1 MDCTT
6 PFIGMPEWLMDAWAA
21 EPWGTMDGNWSHSGG
36 QVTEPDMPDAHLQCL
51 DVHSSN
57 LSYVSNNADHA
68 TISASSSSLRYPV
81 LAPVI
86 PHLRPHISSNL
97 ACDLLD
103 AYFKDHPEQPHVP
116 ASPIL
121 LTHVFR
127 KSVFLT
133 HAEPRSCTPALLCS
147 MLLVAAVTTEAPFFG
162 ASPTARARLLDRLLT
177 TTINLSRSPGSSGA
191 TQQASPGD
199 SASPRQ
205 YGRRRFVDEVATYLH
220 LALASMVTEVGSFAS
235 IWWRTAFQLAKEY
248 RLNADIACRHQGAT
262 TTATGRSRCPTSS
275 ASGQCDSP
283 YDGPRSQPAGEE
295 DPTLDIEG
303 AIVVDRK
310 DYRFLNASPEEMEE
324 RRRIWW
330 TLFVW
335 DKQVALAH
343 NAPVVLTE
351 LDCRE
356 TMIPI
361 AEEMWQSD
369 RYAAAHH
376 QARDE
381 DRRLSDIFNFLVPF
395 SGVLELMIDQ
405 HRAALRTDPAQLDF
419 FQLRCAHPKRQALA
433 KFSEA
438 FDHSIN
444 NQSSHQT
451 ERKQPWTA
459 YRKFLCRVP
468 LVLDGMSWDMALAL
482 QGCTVG
488 RLNAPARAN
497 TQSAHLKN
505 IHAISQSLQEV
516 LTIDPD
522 LNMNH
527 LFCDIF
533 LFLSASIVHVMLAS
547 FSRSSP
553 AELVHAGEIFV
564 RALESS
570 VSTSRIEHQRK
581 MRRLLLM
588 SLAVAKGSKEVSQV
602 DLDLQQ
608 QIITTYRWSA
618 GGYGVGG

>member
-6 PFIGMPEWLMDAWAA
+6 PFIGMPEWLMDAWAG
-21 EPWGTMDGNWSHSGG
+21 EPWGTMDGNWSHSG
-36 QVTEPDMPDAHLQCL
+36 QVTEPDMPEAHLQCL

-57 LSYVSNNADHA
+57 LSHVSNNADHA

-81 LAPVI
+81 LAPII

-97 ACDLLD
+97 ACDLLE

-127 KSVFLT
+127 RSVFLAHVET
-133 HAEPRSCTPALLCS
+133 RSCTPALLCS

-177 TTINLSRSPGSSGA
+177 TTINLSRFPGSSGA
-191 TQQASPGD
+191 TQQANPGEI
-199 SASPRQ
+199 ASPRQ
-205 YGRRRFVDEVATYLH
+205 YGRHRFVDEVATYLH

-262 TTATGRSRCPTSS
+262 TTATGRSRCATSS

-310 DYRFLNASPEEMEE
+310 DYRFLNASSEEMEE

-369 RYAAAHH
+369 RYAAVHQ

-395 SGVLELMIDQ
+395 SRVLELMIDQ
-405 HRAALRTDPAQLDF
+405 HRAALRTDAAHFDF
-419 FQLRCAHPKRQALA
+419 FQLRYAHPKRQALA
-433 KFSEA
+433 KLSEA
-438 FDHSIN
+438 FDYSIN
-444 NQSSHQT
+444 NQSSNRT
-451 ERKQPWTA
+451 DREQPWTA

-488 RLNAPARAN
+488 RLNAPVQAN
-497 TQSAHLKN
+497 SQSAHLKN
-505 IHAISQSLQEV
+505 IHALSQSLQEV

-547 FSRSSP
+547 FGRSCP
-553 AELVHAGEIFV
+553 AELVLAGEIFV

-618 GGYGVGG
+618 GGYGVSG